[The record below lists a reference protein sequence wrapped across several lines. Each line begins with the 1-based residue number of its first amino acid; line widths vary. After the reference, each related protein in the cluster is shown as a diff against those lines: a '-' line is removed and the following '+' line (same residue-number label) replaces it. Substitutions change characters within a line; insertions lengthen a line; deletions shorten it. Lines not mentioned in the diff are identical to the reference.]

1 MLSTLCSYEERFG
14 PCSLY
19 TLRLAGLVAAEFGR
33 IGDTIRARGML
44 EQVVRNAARAA
55 GPGRQ
60 LRIDAL
66 IRLRELFLADGETA
80 RAAAVQRELL
90 EGCPLL
96 TEERD
101 RFAAMLLFERAES
114 WIAAAPN

>member
-1 MLSTLCSYEERFG
+1 MLATLCSYEERFG

-33 IGDTIRARGML
+33 IGDTIRARGLL
-44 EQVVRNAARAA
+44 EQVVRNAARAP

-66 IRLRELFLADGETA
+66 IGLRELLLAEGETA
-80 RAAAVQRELL
+80 RAADVQRELA
-90 EGCPLL
+90 EECPLA

-101 RFAAMLLFERAES
+101 RFAAMLLSGRSES
-114 WIAAAPN
+114 WIPAALN